1 MSEAKKTSIKWPVCT
16 VLILAL
22 LGGMI
27 YWGYTAFQAEQTM
40 TRATITAPAQK
51 AGGAATVAGTRPVAY
66 RSALPLYF
74 LVGFALVMTAILG
87 SIIYFWWSLKD
98 LEGGRRYGE
107 EEDENA
113 PTPDSDRVSAP

>member
-1 MSEAKKTSIKWPVCT
+1 MSEVRKGGLKWPICT

-22 LGGMI
+22 VGGMI
-27 YWGYTAFQAEQTM
+27 YWGYTAFEAEQAM
-40 TRATITAPAQK
+40 TQARVSAPAQTT
-51 AGGAATVAGTRPVAY
+51 GGAASAVGSKPVAY

-98 LEGGRRYGE
+98 LEGGRRYGDE
-107 EEDENA
+107 EEVPA
-113 PTPDSDRVSAP
+113 PDSDKVSAP

>member
-1 MSEAKKTSIKWPVCT
+1 MSEAKTASIKWPVCT
-16 VLILAL
+16 ILILAL

-40 TRATITAPAQK
+40 TRATIAPPAQK
-51 AGGAATVAGTRPVAY
+51 AGGAAPAVGSKPVAY

-98 LEGGRRYGE
+98 LEGGKRYGE
-107 EEDENA
+107 EEEEVPA
-113 PTPDSDRVSAP
+113 PDSGKVSAP

>member
-1 MSEAKKTSIKWPVCT
+1 MSEVKKGGLKWPVCT

-22 LGGMI
+22 VGGMI
-27 YWGYTAFQAEQTM
+27 YWGYTAFEAEQAM
-40 TRATITAPAQK
+40 TQARVSAPAQTT
-51 AGGAATVAGTRPVAY
+51 GGAASVAAPIAY

-107 EEDENA
+107 EEAEA
-113 PTPDSDRVSAP
+113 PTPDSDKVPAP

>member
-1 MSEAKKTSIKWPVCT
+1 MSEAKKTGLKWPVCT

-27 YWGYTAFQAEQTM
+27 YWGYTAFQAEQAM
-40 TRATITAPAQK
+40 IQAKAPKQATGSAPS
-51 AGGAATVAGTRPVAY
+51 VAGAPPVAY
-66 RSALPLYF
+66 RSALPSYF
-74 LVGFALVMTAILG
+74 LVGFAIVMTAILG

-107 EEDENA
+107 EEEEA
-113 PTPDSDRVSAP
+113 PAPDSDQVSAP

>member
-1 MSEAKKTSIKWPVCT
+1 MSEAKKAGLKWPVCT
-16 VLILAL
+16 VLIIAL

-27 YWGYTAFQAEQTM
+27 YWGYTAFQAEQAMIQAKARTQS
-40 TRATITAPAQK
+40 AHVAASGANAP
-51 AGGAATVAGTRPVAY
+51 PVAY
-66 RSALPLYF
+66 RSALPSYF

-107 EEDENA
+107 EETEEPA
-113 PTPDSDRVSAP
+113 PDSDKVSAP

>member
-1 MSEAKKTSIKWPVCT
+1 MSEAKKGGLKWPICT

-27 YWGYTAFQAEQTM
+27 YWGYTAFQAEQAMMQTM
-40 TRATITAPAQK
+40 AAPK
-51 AGGAATVAGTRPVAY
+51 APGAATGANTSPVAY
-66 RSALPLYF
+66 RSALPPYF

-98 LEGGRRYGE
+98 WEGGRRYGDE
-107 EEDENA
+107 EAEA
-113 PTPDSDRVSAP
+113 PAPDSDKISTP

>member
-1 MSEAKKTSIKWPVCT
+1 MSEAKTASIKWPVCT
-16 VLILAL
+16 ILILAL
-22 LGGMI
+22 VGGMI

-51 AGGAATVAGTRPVAY
+51 AGGAAPAVGSKPVAY

-98 LEGGRRYGE
+98 LEGGKRYGDE
-107 EEDENA
+107 EEVPA
-113 PTPDSDRVSAP
+113 PDSGKVSAP

>member
-1 MSEAKKTSIKWPVCT
+1 MSEAKTASIKWPVCT
-16 VLILAL
+16 ILIVAV

-27 YWGYTAFQAEQTM
+27 YWGYTAFEAEQTM
-40 TRATITAPAQK
+40 TRAAITAPAQTT
-51 AGGAATVAGTRPVAY
+51 GGAATVAGTQPVAY

-107 EEDENA
+107 EEAEA
-113 PTPDSDRVSAP
+113 PTTDSDKVSAP